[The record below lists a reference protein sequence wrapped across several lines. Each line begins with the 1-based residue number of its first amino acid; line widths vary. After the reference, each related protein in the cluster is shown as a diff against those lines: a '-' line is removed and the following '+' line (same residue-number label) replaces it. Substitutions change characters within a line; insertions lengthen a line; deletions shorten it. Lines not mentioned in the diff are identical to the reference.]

1 VRRRLVLAIAGV
13 AAAAVALF
21 ALPLG
26 VALRESYRDDEL
38 LRLQRDTFAAARHI
52 DLGATPGDPIEL
64 PRTGDTLAVYD
75 RAGRRV
81 AGSGPSRAD
90 TFVRQ
95 TFASG
100 KPVEAATDAELRVA
114 LPLLVHERLTGAVRA
129 TRPDAAVARRT
140 HRAWLLL
147 AALGLVLIAMATAV
161 AVVLARRLSA
171 PLERLAAGARRLG
184 EGDFAARAP
193 RTGVDEVDEVA
204 GALDATAAR
213 LDDMVARERAFTAD
227 ASHQLR
233 TPLAALR
240 IELEAMQL
248 HGDETPELETA
259 LGQVDRLQGTVETLL
274 AVARDAPRA
283 TAEADLTALVD
294 ELADRWREPLAAE
307 SRPLRTQAG
316 TGPALARASPAVVG
330 EILDVLLSN
339 ALRHGSGAVTVRVR
353 RRDKTLAVDV
363 SDEGP
368 GPPGDPELAFARRSG
383 GTEGHGIG
391 LALARS
397 LAHAE
402 QGRLTAERA
411 TFTLLLPAAASS
423 DRAEGVGFEPT

>member
-1 VRRRLVLAIAGV
+1 VRRRLVVAIAGV

-26 VALRESYRDDEL
+26 VALQRSYRDDEL
-38 LRLQRDTFAAARHI
+38 LRLERDTFAAARHI
-52 DLGATPGDPIEL
+52 DLGAAPGDPIEL
-64 PRTGDTLAVYD
+64 PRTGDALAVYD
-75 RAGRRV
+75 RAGHRV
-81 AGSGPSRAD
+81 AGRGPAAAD
-90 TFVRQ
+90 ALVRR

-100 KPVEAATDAELRVA
+100 KPAEAVPEGELRVA
-114 LPLLVHERLTGAVRA
+114 LPLLVRERVAGAVRV
-129 TRPDAAVARRT
+129 TRTDAAVARRA

-147 AALGLVLIAMATAV
+147 AALGLVLIGLATVV

-193 RTGVDEVDEVA
+193 RTGVAEVDEVA
-204 GALDATAAR
+204 GALDATAGR

-248 HGDETPELETA
+248 RGDDAPELVTA
-259 LGQVDRLQGTVETLL
+259 LAQVDRLQGTVETLL

-283 TAEADLTALVD
+283 DAEADLAALVE
-294 ELADRWREPLAAE
+294 ELADRWRGPLAAVA
-307 SRPLRTQAG
+307 RPLRAQVG
-316 TGPALARASPAVVG
+316 SGPAVARASPAVVN
-330 EILDVLLSN
+330 EVLDVLLSN
-339 ALRHGSGAVTVRVR
+339 ALRHGAGAVTVRVR
-353 RRDKTLAVDV
+353 RRDGTLAVDV
-363 SDEGP
+363 ADEGP
-368 GPPGDPELAFARRSG
+368 GVSGDPELAFARRSG
-383 GTEGHGIG
+383 GAEGHGIG

-402 QGRLTAERA
+402 QGRLTVEHA
-411 TFTLLLPAAASS
+411 TFTLLLRAA
-423 DRAEGVGFEPT
+423 